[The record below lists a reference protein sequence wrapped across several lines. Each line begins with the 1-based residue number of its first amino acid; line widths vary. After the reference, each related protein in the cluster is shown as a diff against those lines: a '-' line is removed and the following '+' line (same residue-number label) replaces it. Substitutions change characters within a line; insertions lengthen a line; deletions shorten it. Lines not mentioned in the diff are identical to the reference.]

1 MDQLKYHV
9 VFNLSKINFS
19 NLTNSTFRFSTRDPD
34 QPSVQLD
41 RIIYMTLDYKKASI
55 PAELEVSFRNKSS
68 GGGPFNLDSL
78 DFNVDYT
85 NAEPRNPSQHRE

>member
-19 NLTNSTFRFSTRDPD
+19 NLTNSTLRFSTKNPD

-41 RIIYMTLDYKKASI
+41 RIIYMMLDYKKANI
-55 PAELEVSFRNKSS
+55 PAELEVTFRNKSS
-68 GGGPFNLDSL
+68 GGGPFNLDSM
-78 DFNVDYT
+78 DFTVGLSD
-85 NAEPRNPSQHRE
+85 AEP

>member
-9 VFNLSKINFS
+9 VFNFSKINF
-19 NLTNSTFRFSTRDPD
+19 TEIADSTLRFSTRNPD

-41 RIIYMTLDYKKASI
+41 RIIYMTLDSKKASI

-68 GGGPFNLDSL
+68 GGSPFNLGSM
-78 DFNVDYT
+78 DFTVVSSD
-85 NAEPRNPSQHRE
+85 AEP